1 MITVPT
7 SACNIFDIGVIF
19 WNNWYMNEVVQ
30 IKNLIYTIRGHR
42 VMLDSDLAMLYEV
55 ETKVLNQA
63 VKRNIK
69 RFPSNF
75 MFQLTKDEWLSLRSQ
90 IVTFRNDIRKYTP
103 YAFTEQ
109 GVAMLSSVLRS
120 EKAIQINIQI
130 MNTFV
135 QMRQWA
141 IESKDISQRLT
152 ELEHYFIEHCK
163 DNEQDVRKLY
173 EAIGLLM
180 DRTKPTKV
188 GFITNNDK

>member
-1 MITVPT
+1 MDSIT
-7 SACNIFDIGVIF
+7 
-19 WNNWYMNEVVQ
+19 Q
-30 IKNLIYTIRGHR
+30 IENLIYTIRGHK

-63 VKRNIK
+63 VKRNIV
-69 RFPSNF
+69 RFPANF
-75 MFQLTKDEWLSLRSQ
+75 MFQLTKEEWQNLRSQ
-90 IVTFRNDIRKYTP
+90 FVTFKHDIRKYAP

-120 EKAIQINIQI
+120 EKAIQVNIQI

-141 IESKDISQRLT
+141 IENKEMSHRLA

-163 DNEQDVRKLY
+163 DNEQDIRKLY
-173 EAIGLLM
+173 EAISLLM
-180 DRTKPTKV
+180 DRTKPNKI
-188 GFITNNDK
+188 GFVTDSKK